1 MSNPTP
7 SSHFSSSPDNRD
19 DYRSFHQRR
28 YQFILDMISRQVP
41 TKLDRCLDIGGSG
54 DVAGIGSV
62 LKQRFANEV
71 YAADLLEYVEQA
83 ASKGNNAVACN
94 IDYENLPFEDAYF
107 DLVILASVIE
117 HLYNPH
123 HVISEIARV
132 TKPGGLFLIEA
143 PNAIALGRR
152 IDTLFGQNPFR
163 FLHEYNAF
171 QNKVRISR
179 CSIFYTADEAARLL
193 SPYFHIIDKK
203 HGMHSP
209 PVNPIKKALREFAFH
224 VNPLFGDFFCLIGRR
239 M

>member
-1 MSNPTP
+1 MGQPFP
-7 SSHFSSSPDNRD
+7 SPATAPDNRD
-19 DYRSFHQRR
+19 DYRAFHQRR
-28 YQFILDMISRQVP
+28 YRLILDMFSRQIP

-54 DVAGIGSV
+54 DVAGTGSV

-71 YAADLLEYVEQA
+71 YAADLPEYVEQA
-83 ASKGNNAVACN
+83 ASKGSNAVACN
-94 IDYENLPFEDAYF
+94 IDYEDLPFDNAYF
-107 DLVILASVIE
+107 DLVIMASVIE
-117 HLYNPH
+117 HLYNPYH
-123 HVISEIARV
+123 AISEIARV

-152 IDTLFGQNPFR
+152 IDAVLGHNPFR

-179 CSIFYTADEAARLL
+179 CSVFYTADEAARLL
-193 SPYFHIIDKK
+193 SPYFHIIDTE

-209 PVNPIKKALREFAFH
+209 TANPIKKSLRELAFH
-224 VNPLFGDFFCLIGRR
+224 LNPRFGDFFCLIGRR